1 MNTSPFRKYGKLSN
15 ALALLSLCFMLSV
28 GINAQHKLNAQELKL
43 FKQSAKNK
51 IAELQNCISTVVDKK
66 LDDYTRDKSI
76 QSAVKLFIEGAK
88 MQVSTLL
95 PQGNTEFNNYDIE
108 EYFFR
113 LKRLKYKSATIEF
126 YDLFFMNEFTPGK
139 DGRYYATATIFQKFK
154 GVTDDGILYEDET
167 TKQITIVLEYAEDEF
182 FKTNRWLI
190 RLGDI
195 KVQDTKL

>member
-95 PQGNTEFNNYDIE
+95 PQGNKALPTTAFYTKIKQKANYNSFGICRRRVFQNKPLVNTAWRHKSSRHKIINLKSASDADCLSQMFFHLTEF
-108 EYFFR
+108 
-113 LKRLKYKSATIEF
+113 SAT
-126 YDLFFMNEFTPGK
+126 
-139 DGRYYATATIFQKFK
+139 
-154 GVTDDGILYEDET
+154 
-167 TKQITIVLEYAEDEF
+167 
-182 FKTNRWLI
+182 
-190 RLGDI
+190 
-195 KVQDTKL
+195 